1 MCYNLF
7 IRGQKEAEENK
18 INMPFLPT
26 FDDTDDQFSLEGETS
41 SVSTTQ
47 TPDQRVRV
55 AVRALRQMQQQLENV
70 LDMLERGED
79 VGDAGLFSVDSA
91 MQNGG
96 GDERVLEGVFDGEKM
111 MGTDGIKY
119 NVPPN
124 YASKSKLVEGD
135 IMKLVIKEGGSFVF
149 KQIGPV
155 DRDRVHGKIAVD
167 DFGNFAIKTDD
178 GENYRV
184 LTASV
189 TYFKGEPGD
198 EVIGLIPKG
207 QKAKWAAVEN
217 IISI

>member
-1 MCYNLF
+1 
-7 IRGQKEAEENK
+7 
-18 INMPFLPT
+18 MPFLPT
-26 FDDTDDQFSLEGETS
+26 FDDADDQFSLEGES
-41 SVSTTQ
+41 STVKNTQ

-79 VGDAGLFSVDSA
+79 IGDPGMFTTDSS
-91 MQNGG
+91 MSMGEG
-96 GDERVLEGVFDGEKM
+96 EDRIVEGVFDGERM
-111 MGTDGIKY
+111 MGTDGVKY

-135 IMKLVIKEGGSFVF
+135 IMKLVIKEDGSFIY

-155 DRDRVHGKIAVD
+155 ERDRVLGKIAID
-167 DFGNFAIKTDD
+167 DFGNFAIKTEG

-198 EVIGLIPKG
+198 EAIGLIPKG
-207 QKAKWAAVEN
+207 QTAKWAAVEN
-217 IISI
+217 VIST